1 MQGLNPPRGRWPPDQ
16 LAGAEG
22 QGHPQLLWAAAA
34 RPGLV
39 FSSLHAAVGILLI
52 GEELNAKDRV
62 LARKGRRRRNT
73 SDGRRPGSPRIGW
86 PAGVRQGRP
95 MAARTS
101 GRWRTGLPPA
111 WRSPR
116 PLVTGGGGRRPG
128 SPRTGRTAGH
138 CQGHTFFPRPPS
150 APTTFWTVARG
161 FGSPV
166 GHPGVSRGVCS
177 LSGEVTPERR

>member
-1 MQGLNPPRGRWPPDQ
+1 VQGLNPPRGRWPPDQ

-86 PAGVRQGRP
+86 PAGHCQGRP
-95 MAARTS
+95 HGCQDVPTVEDRVAAS
-101 GRWRTGLPPA
+101 VEVSKATGHRRRRAATRVTPNWTA
-111 WRSPR
+111 GG
-116 PLVTGGGGRRPG
+116 PLPG
-128 SPRTGRTAGH
+128 SHFLSTA
-138 CQGHTFFPRPPS
+138 
-150 APTTFWTVARG
+150 
-161 FGSPV
+161 
-166 GHPGVSRGVCS
+166 S
-177 LSGEVTPERR
+177 LRSHHLLDSG

>member
-1 MQGLNPPRGRWPPDQ
+1 MNPPRGRWPPDQ

-116 PLVTGGGGRRPG
+116 PPVTGGGQGHPELDGRRA
-128 SPRTGRTAGH
+128 TARVTLSFHGL
-138 CQGHTFFPRPPS
+138 PPLPPPS
-150 APTTFWTVARG
+150 GQWPEASATRWATLASPG
-161 FGSPV
+161 GSV
-166 GHPGVSRGVCS
+166 VSAAK
-177 LSGEVTPERR
+177 